1 MANVP
6 QSSPTL
12 AEQVQTGPS
21 FPDRMKAFG
30 RRILPKLGYPFF
42 YLFCL
47 LIFISWTFP
56 YEKLKDR
63 IVTQFNVQQ
72 AKSRSPQELQID
84 ELDSSFITGVK
95 AKGVRIISPPSEPGK
110 SPSIISIDEA
120 KARISLLSLL
130 IGNKSVSFKV
140 EAFDGVIKGDFF
152 DSGKQRELE
161 INFDSV
167 EMARVDLITANV
179 GFPLDG
185 KLNGAIKLSMPEG
198 KASKANGTIDLEIK
212 EMNAGNIKE
221 LPIKLPTGG
230 TFKLPRLK
238 VGNFN
243 INGEAKDGVLKITK
257 IVAQGGDVD
266 VAGDGRV
273 QLREVAND
281 AHLDVNLKFKINDN
295 YRNKTEV
302 TKSLFGAPGSKAP
315 ALIDLDPKMSKAK
328 GSDGF
333 YALRVGGTLGKP
345 DVKPTT
351 AGASNATGSP
361 LPTAMPKP
369 AADDKDKQ

>member
-1 MANVP
+1 MAYDP
-6 QSSPTL
+6 SPPAAT
-12 AEQVQTGPS
+12 EQVASGPGYS
-21 FPDRMKAFG
+21 ERMKVLAK
-30 RRILPKLGYPFF
+30 RILPKLGYPLF

-72 AKSRSPQELQID
+72 AKSRNPQELQID

-95 AKGVRIISPPSEPGK
+95 AKGVRIISPPAEPGK
-110 SPSIISIDEA
+110 SPSVISIDEA
-120 KARISLLSLL
+120 RARISLLSLL
-130 IGNKSVSFKV
+130 VGNKSISFKV
-140 EAFDGVIKGDFF
+140 EAFDGVIKGDFY

-167 EMARVDLITANV
+167 DVARIDIIAANI

-185 KLNGAIKLSMPEG
+185 KLNGSIKLSMPEG
-198 KASKANGTIDLEIK
+198 KASKANGSIDLEVK
-212 EMNAGNIKE
+212 EMNAGNTKE

-238 VGNFN
+238 VGSFN
-243 INGEAKDGVLKITK
+243 INGEAKDGVLKLTK
-257 IVAQGGDVD
+257 IAAQGGDVD

-273 QLREVAND
+273 QLREIANE
-281 AHLDVNLKFKINDN
+281 AHLDVHLKFKINDN
-295 YRNKTEV
+295 YRKKNDV
-302 TKSLFGAPGSKAP
+302 TKSLFGEPGSKSP

-333 YALRVGGTLGKP
+333 YSLRVGGTLGKP
-345 DVKPTT
+345 DVKPSA
-351 AGASNATGSP
+351 AGSTPSTPGTKTP
-361 LPTAMPKP
+361 EP
-369 AADDKDKQ
+369 DKQ